1 MAGRT
6 TKKTENVEAVT
17 ETVALEEQSAPEK
30 KNTTRKT
37 KETAPEEKKTTAK
50 SKTATKKA
58 ATEKKTTKAAAT
70 KKATTK
76 KTATAKKAETPETKE
91 TKRKT
96 TTKKVEKSV
105 VFEFHGVQTQIN
117 VEDYENKVKDMWLND
132 WNRLAKDLTS
142 IDLYIKPEDG
152 KVYFVIN
159 GTEHGAIDM

>member
-17 ETVALEEQSAPEK
+17 EVAMEEQSAPEK
-30 KNTTRKT
+30 KNTTKKA
-37 KETAPEEKKTTAK
+37 KEMAPDEKKTTTK
-50 SKTATKKA
+50 SKTTTKKA
-58 ATEKKTTKAAAT
+58 SAEKKTTKAAAT
-70 KKATTK
+70 KRTAAK
-76 KTATAKKAETPETKE
+76 KTTTAKKAETKE

-96 TTKKVEKSV
+96 TTKKVDKNV

-132 WNRLAKDLTS
+132 WNRLAKDLLS

-159 GTEHGAIDM
+159 GTEHGAIDL

>member
-6 TKKTENVEAVT
+6 TKKTENVETVT

-58 ATEKKTTKAAAT
+58 TTEKKTTKAATT

-76 KTATAKKAETPETKE
+76 KTATAKKAETSE

-96 TTKKVEKSV
+96 TTKKVNKSV

-117 VEDYENKVKDMWLND
+117 VEDYENKVKDLWLND